1 MTTQNLWDA
10 ARAVLRGKFTASTAL
25 PQETRKTSNRQ
36 PNFTPKTTEKKK
48 NKNNSRPP
56 LAKLVEGKKSYR
68 SEQNKQKRNE
78 RNNSKD

>member
-1 MTTQNLWDA
+1 M
-10 ARAVLRGKFTASTAL
+10 
-25 PQETRKTSNRQ
+25 RKTLNGQS
-36 PNFTPKTTEKKK
+36 NFTPKTTGK
-48 NKNNSRPP
+48 RRTTPAPP